1 MYEINEEKMFY
12 DICDNRTIVINS
24 ETGIYYGINNFSTT
38 IFENIVKGSSIPDIL
53 AALHK
58 IQGVPADIEQRLLK
72 FIEELQEKEIIIA
85 GPTVENGVT
94 INAEWAIQDDFNLSV
109 VEFADAQEMLLA
121 DPIEM
126 IEYEGWQPNLEENK

>member
-24 ETGIYYGINNFSTT
+24 ETGIYYGINDFSTT
-38 IFENIVKGSSIPDIL
+38 IFENIVKGSSIPDML

-58 IQGVPADIEQRLLK
+58 IPGVPADIDQRLLK
-72 FIEELQEKEIIIA
+72 FIEELEEKEIIIA
-85 GPTVENGVT
+85 GPTVENGAN
-94 INAEWAIQDDFNLSV
+94 INAEWAIQDDFNLSLI
-109 VEFADAQEMLLA
+109 EFADEQELLLA